1 MLSYT
6 EAEKKMEKDLL
17 LGAKGEGKWMRLEEF
32 LTWGKLESE
41 EKFTGEQVHESI
53 MLCYSS
59 GTTGL
64 SKGVEVSL
72 YD

>member
-1 MLSYT
+1 
-6 EAEKKMEKDLL
+6 MEKDLL

-32 LTWGKLESE
+32 LQWGKLESE

-64 SKGVEVSL
+64 SKGVEVSFTL
-72 YD
+72 AC